1 MKCLYFDCFAG
12 ISGDM
17 TLGALMDLGLPRKYL
32 VEELKKLGLSGYSI
46 RVSRALRMG
55 ISGKRIL
62 VKTGSKKSGHRSYK
76 DIEKIINKSALKSQI
91 KESSRAIFYRIA
103 AAEAQIHN
111 KKVSE
116 IHFHEV
122 GALDSIID
130 IVGCAIG
137 IDFLGV
143 EQFYASS
150 IPLGHGFVKCRH
162 GTLPVPAP
170 ATLSLL
176 KGVPVYASGIQ
187 SELVTPTGA
196 AIVSSLVKD
205 FGPLPAMTIIKTG
218 YGAGSRELEAI
229 PNMLRLILGE
239 AEGTFGKDSVRVLE
253 ANIDDMSPEWTGY
266 LMEKLFEAGALD
278 VLLIPA
284 YMKKNRPGV
293 LLQVICSEDKRPL
306 LTRLIFQESTT
317 VGVRSFPA
325 ERAVLKR
332 RPGKLKTRFGTL
344 QVKIFKDE
352 NGEYMVPEFEECRK
366 AAIKR
371 KVPLKAV
378 YEEVMLSA
386 RKKENR

>member
-1 MKCLYFDCFAG
+1 
-12 ISGDM
+12 
-17 TLGALMDLGLPRKYL
+17 MDLGLPRKYL

-55 ISGKRIL
+55 ISGKRIF

-76 DIEKIINKSALKSQI
+76 DIEKIINKSALKSRI

-116 IHFHEV
+116 IHFHEI

-130 IVGCAIG
+130 IVGCVIG
-137 IDFLGV
+137 MDFLGV

-150 IPLGHGFVKCRH
+150 MPLGHGFVKCQH

-196 AIVSSLVKD
+196 AIVSSLVKN